1 MKYIERRRI
10 LFFVLVVGLLSGIL
24 LPAIYE
30 KTRVKTF
37 YIKQDEMD
45 NTRDTVVASG
55 LNGYTG
61 RFPDVITTK
70 NGLIAVYYW
79 NDIHA
84 PYVLGDHLGTIKIQK
99 GTLDGENWEPP
110 ADLIDHDFLV
120 KSGLGLWKSED
131 TFYYSE
137 SDAKADNAEFCI
149 EARDPNLARMGNL
162 LIITFFTRLPWN
174 ARQDGYSYFQYD
186 ENYDY
191 TYGKAFIM
199 VSDDEGTTWSQ
210 PVEIKSEYLDKGSA
224 KRGNIAVLDDHTI
237 LIPLYGYNSTLGNT
251 FTTSNILAVF
261 ENGEWNFQQE
271 CCTHIEKGTE
281 EPGAFEEGVTEVSFT
296 VLDKKIYALLRPTGD
311 IMVSE
316 DSGATW
322 QDVKYTGHDEGYVL
336 HQPSLQTI
344 ETSKQILASWA
355 EPNEN
360 GGRDIFLMLYSPCK
374 DDAWR
379 YANKFCIYHNDEGGD
394 MGDPTS
400 ILLSDNT
407 ILTIYYDAQKQIVAC
422 TKTKLVLVK

>member
-1 MKYIERRRI
+1 MRYRERTRRMPI
-10 LFFVLVVGLLSGIL
+10 VLAIGLFSAIL
-24 LPAIYE
+24 LLAIYE
-30 KTRVKTF
+30 KTKFKTF
-37 YIKQDEMD
+37 YIKQDKID
-45 NTRDTVVASG
+45 NARDTVIVSG

-61 RFPDVITTK
+61 RFPDVISTK

-99 GTLDGENWEPP
+99 GTSDGENWESSV
-110 ADLIDHDFLV
+110 DLIDSDFLV
-120 KSGLGLWKSED
+120 KNGLGLWKSGD
-131 TFYYSE
+131 TFYYSK
-137 SDAKADNAEFCI
+137 SDAEANNAEFCI

-162 LIITFFTRLPWN
+162 LIMTFFTRLPWN
-174 ARQDGYSYFQYD
+174 AGQNGYSYLQYD

-191 TYGKAFIM
+191 TYGRTFIM
-199 VSDDEGTTWSQ
+199 VSDDEGNTWSP
-210 PVEIKSEYLDKGSA
+210 PVEIKSEYLDRGSA
-224 KRGNIAVLDDHTI
+224 KRGNIAVLDEHTI

-251 FTTSNILAVF
+251 FTTTNILAVF

-271 CCTHIEKGTE
+271 YCIHVEKGDSVA
-281 EPGAFEEGVTEVSFT
+281 GAFEKGVTEVSFT
-296 VLDKKIYALLRPTGD
+296 TLDQKIYALLRSSGN

-316 DSGATW
+316 DRGATW
-322 QDVKYTGHDEGYVL
+322 QNVKCTGQDESYVL

-344 ETSKQILASWA
+344 EASKQILASWA

-360 GGRDIFLMLYSPCK
+360 GGRDIFLMLYSPRK
-374 DDAWR
+374 DKVWR

-394 MGDPTS
+394 MADPTS

-407 ILTIYYDAQKQIVAC
+407 VLTIYYDVQKQIVAC
-422 TKTKLVLVK
+422 TKTNLY